1 MVEEKKVP
9 MDMPH
14 TSVRIPCDQ
23 LEPDILLA
31 LVEEFITREGTDYG
45 EWEVPLEKMIGE
57 VVDQLKTGKAVI
69 IYDQISQTC
78 NILSKNVL
86 KK

>member
-1 MVEEKKVP
+1 
-9 MDMPH
+9 MPH